1 MFSKCLKSLKSFI
14 TLSYSSSIISCVRG
28 NFVEFCEKNIINSY
42 THKEQK
48 SSFKNS
54 STLINASFL
63 SISFTLFSNK
73 YLLSIYSF
81 STDINSTFASDN
93 SEYTIEQ
100 LFCAKYCETA
110 PPIS

>member
-1 MFSKCLKSLKSFI
+1 MLHFYL
-14 TLSYSSSIISCVRG
+14 
-28 NFVEFCEKNIINSY
+28 
-42 THKEQK
+42 
-48 SSFKNS
+48 
-54 STLINASFL
+54 FL
-63 SISFTLFSNK
+63 FTLFSNK